1 MWRLLLFSGAGKQE
15 TLHFSAVLFYLRRK
29 PMVLPFYMLLRTKKG
44 QAFLTVQEAQKI
56 AGVKIVHSVM
66 GSYDVILYAE
76 ANDLSDIRRIR
87 ETVHKISAVVRTET
101 AVHT

>member
-1 MWRLLLFSGAGKQE
+1 
-15 TLHFSAVLFYLRRK
+15 
-29 PMVLPFYMLLRTKKG
+29 MVVPFYMLIRTKKG

-56 AGVKIVHSVM
+56 EGVKVAHSVM

-76 ANDLSDIRRIR
+76 ANDLADLRRIR
-87 ETVHKISAVVRTET
+87 EAITQISAVTRSET

>member
-1 MWRLLLFSGAGKQE
+1 
-15 TLHFSAVLFYLRRK
+15 
-29 PMVLPFYMLLRTKKG
+29 MVVPFYMLVRTKKG

-56 AGVKIVHSVM
+56 EGVKVAHSVM

-76 ANDLSDIRRIR
+76 ANDLADLRRIR
-87 ETVHKISAVVRTET
+87 EAITQISAVTRTET

>member
-1 MWRLLLFSGAGKQE
+1 
-15 TLHFSAVLFYLRRK
+15 
-29 PMVLPFYMLLRTKKG
+29 MVVPFYMLIRTKKG

-76 ANDLSDIRRIR
+76 ASDLQDLRRIR
-87 ETVHKISAVVRTET
+87 EAITKIEAVTRTET

>member
-1 MWRLLLFSGAGKQE
+1 MI
-15 TLHFSAVLFYLRRK
+15 
-29 PMVLPFYMLLRTKKG
+29 PFFMLIRTRKG
-44 QAFLTVQEAQKI
+44 QSFLVVQEAQKI
-56 AGVKIVHSVM
+56 EGVKIVHSVM

-87 ETVHKISAVVRTET
+87 EAVHQISAVVRTET